1 MGERR
6 FPGGTVAVS
15 DLFPRLTRADS
26 RLAFIVE
33 GEAWTYGELA
43 GAALEHVALLE
54 LTGVRS
60 GDRVA
65 VWAQPDRCTAAAMIG
80 NALAGVAT
88 VPLNPKLG
96 SAELAHIYNDSKPKL
111 SFCCERHELPHEAV
125 GVPSLRAAY
134 TPATA
139 ILPPIPVDESPG
151 MILYTS
157 GTTGPPKGAVIT
169 RRNIAANLDALAEAW
184 EWTDRDTV
192 VHSLPLIHAHGLVLG
207 LLGSLRVG
215 GALHYVPRFTPD
227 SVAQALGDPR
237 HEQTMFFAVPTMFH
251 RLAEAA
257 EHDAGLREALG
268 KPRLLVSGSA
278 GLPLREH
285 QRIQSLTGRGVHERY
300 GLTETLINC
309 GVPAS
314 HAPMPGYVGPPLPGV
329 ELKLVDDQRR
339 ELDAHDDQTIGEV
352 VVRSDAVFAGYLN
365 REDATAAVL
374 DDEGWFYTGDLATRT
389 QEGAIRILG
398 RRSTDLIKTGGYR
411 VGAGEIEACLLG
423 HPSVREVAIVGRPD
437 DDLGQRIAAF
447 VVLRPGEAEDPAAL
461 AGFVAEHLSPHKRP
475 RDIEF
480 MAELPRN
487 AMGKVQK
494 KLLAG

>member
-1 MGERR
+1 M
-6 FPGGTVAVS
+6 S

-26 RLAFIVE
+26 RLAFAVDDE
-33 GEAWTYGELA
+33 SWTYGELA
-43 GAALEHVALLE
+43 GAALEHVELLE
-54 LTGVRS
+54 RTGVKA

-65 VWAQPDRCTAAAMIG
+65 VWAQPDLCTAAAMIG
-80 NALAGVAT
+80 NAVAGVAT

-96 SAELAHIYNDSKPKL
+96 SAELAHIYNDSKPAL
-111 SFCCERHELPHEAV
+111 SFCCERHEVPHEMV

-134 TPATA
+134 VPGAEALPALVA
-139 ILPPIPVDESPG
+139 DDSPAL
-151 MILYTS
+151 ILYTS
-157 GTTGPPKGAVIT
+157 GTTGPPKGAVIS

-184 EWTDRDTV
+184 AWTEQDTV

-207 LLGSLRVG
+207 LFGSLRVG
-215 GALHYVPRFTPD
+215 GALHYVPRFSPKG
-227 SVAQALGDPR
+227 VAAAVLDPR

-257 EHDAGLREALG
+257 EDDTGLCEALRQ
-268 KPRLLVSGSA
+268 PRLLVSGSA
-278 GLPLREH
+278 GLSLREH

-314 HAPMPGYVGPPLPGV
+314 LAPMPGYVGPPLPGV
-329 ELKLVDDQRR
+329 ELKLVDDQRH
-339 ELDAHDDQTIGEV
+339 EVDAHDDQTIGEV
-352 VVRSDAVFAGYLN
+352 AVRSDAVFEGYLN
-365 REDATAAVL
+365 RDDATAEVL
-374 DDEGWFYTGDLATRT
+374 DSEGWFYTGDLATRT
-389 QEGAIRILG
+389 AEGAIRILG

-411 VGAGEIEACLLG
+411 VGAGEIEACLLE
-423 HPSVREVAIVGRPD
+423 HPSVREVAIVGVPD

-447 VVLRPGEAEDPAAL
+447 VVLRSGEAEDPAAL
-461 AGFVAEHLSPHKRP
+461 TGFVAEHLSPHKRP

-480 MAELPRN
+480 LRELPRN

-494 KLLAG
+494 KILGG

>member
-1 MGERR
+1 MV
-6 FPGGTVAVS
+6 GGSWYRLAVP
-15 DLFPRLTRADS
+15 DLFPRLTHADS
-26 RLAFIVE
+26 RPALFVTDE
-33 GEAWTYGELA
+33 SWTYAELA
-43 GAALEHVALLE
+43 GASLEHAALLE
-54 LTGVRS
+54 RTGVER

-65 VWAQPDRCTAAAMIG
+65 VWAQPSLSTAAAMIG

-96 SAELAHIYNDSKPKL
+96 LSELRHIFSDSEPKL
-111 SFCCERHELPHEAV
+111 AFCAEGCEVPHQIT
-125 GVPSLRAAY
+125 GVPSLQARYAPD
-134 TPATA
+134 PAS
-139 ILPPIPVDESPG
+139 LPPLPVDDTAAL
-151 MILYTS
+151 ILYTS

-169 RRNIAANLDALAEAW
+169 RHNIAANLDALAEAW
-184 EWTDRDTV
+184 DWTESDTV

-207 LLGSLRVG
+207 LFGSLRVG
-215 GALHYVPRFTPD
+215 GALHYVPRFSPE
-227 SVAQALGDPR
+227 SIAEALVDPR
-237 HEQTMFFAVPTMFH
+237 HVQTMLFAVPTMFH

-257 EHDAGLREALG
+257 EYDHGLCEALRR
-268 KPRLLVSGSA
+268 PRLLVSGSA
-278 GLPLREH
+278 GLSLREH
-285 QRIQSLTGRGVHERY
+285 ERIQTLTGRGVHERY

-339 ELDAHDDQTIGEV
+339 DIDAHDDETIGEV

-365 REDATAAVL
+365 RDDATAAVL
-374 DDEGWFYTGDLATRT
+374 DHEGWFYTGDLAART
-389 QEGAIRILG
+389 EAGVIRILG

-411 VGAGEIEACLLG
+411 VGAGEIEACLLE
-423 HPSVREVAIVGRPD
+423 HPSVREVAVVGIPD

-447 VVLRPGEAEDPAAL
+447 VVLQPGENEDSATL
-461 AGFVAEHLSPHKRP
+461 TGFVAEHLSPHKRP
-475 RDIEF
+475 RDIHF

-494 KLLAG
+494 KLLGG

>member
-1 MGERR
+1 M
-6 FPGGTVAVS
+6 S
-15 DLFPRLTRADS
+15 DFFPRLTRADS
-26 RLAFIVE
+26 RLAFLVD
-33 GEAWTYGELA
+33 GESWTYGELA

-54 LTGVRS
+54 RTGVEA

-65 VWAQPDRCTAAAMIG
+65 IWAHPDLCTAAAMIG
-80 NALAGVAT
+80 NAVAGVAT

-96 SAELAHIYNDSKPKL
+96 SAEFAHIYRDSQPKL
-111 SFCCERHELPHEAV
+111 AFCCERHELPHEAA

-134 TPATA
+134 RPRAET
-139 ILPPIPVDESPG
+139 LPKVTVDDSAAL
-151 MILYTS
+151 ILYTS
-157 GTTGPPKGAVIT
+157 GTTGPPKGAVIS

-184 EWTDRDTV
+184 NWSERDTV

-207 LLGSLRVG
+207 LFGSLRLG
-215 GALHYVPRFTPD
+215 GALHYVPRFSPEGLAAA
-227 SVAQALGDPR
+227 VVDPR
-237 HEQTMFFAVPTMFH
+237 HEETMLFAVPTMFH

-257 EHDAGLREALG
+257 ERDADLCEALRR
-268 KPRLLVSGSA
+268 PRLLVSGSA
-278 GLPLREH
+278 ALSLREH
-285 QRIQSLTGRGVHERY
+285 QRIHALTGRGVHERY

-329 ELKLVDDQRR
+329 ELKLVDDRR
-339 ELDAHDDQTIGEV
+339 RALDAHDDQTIGEV
-352 VVRSDAVFAGYLN
+352 AVRSEAVFKGYLN

-374 DDEGWFYTGDLATRT
+374 DDAGWFYTGDLATRT
-389 QEGAIRILG
+389 EEGVIRILG

-411 VGAGEIEACLLG
+411 VGAGEIEACLLE
-423 HPSVREVAIVGRPD
+423 HASVREVAVVGIRD

-447 VVLRPGEAEDPAAL
+447 VVLQPGELEEAAAL
-461 AGFVAEHLSPHKRP
+461 KDFVAEHLSPHKRP

-480 MAELPRN
+480 LAELPRN

-494 KLLAG
+494 KLLGS